1 MKIFDIE
8 EFDNINNATLDG
20 STSYSSSTSNQLV
33 QTSGLKTT
41 TTGSLSGFKSGI
53 NVTPMIK
60 LRGISHLTEEE
71 RRERY
76 RTRPTDKLII
86 NPMIKLPGPASRKS
100 YLTPLGSSSFADQGQ
115 QRITSEGSSA
125 CSKVGQTEQKATF
138 STFGDPF
145 IMQIR
150 KDESSSTSD
159 TTSKISVSN
168 TEFQKLLNA
177 AKAII
182 ACFKS
187 VFKETH
193 QKTIDRLSG
202 SIMPLVLFKE
212 TYAMRLRDK
221 IESLVIQLENDE
233 ASSELNKSGQ
243 NNLNGTLKDFI
254 SKTEEYSLA
263 TRSLEDAVSTLVDEC
278 EHLVQG
284 LKEDLS
290 RKKRARLEWDDI
302 NSQLSEQGNQ
312 VWKKQRTG

>member
-1 MKIFDIE
+1 
-8 EFDNINNATLDG
+8 
-20 STSYSSSTSNQLV
+20 
-33 QTSGLKTT
+33 
-41 TTGSLSGFKSGI
+41 
-53 NVTPMIK
+53 MIK

-76 RTRPTDKLII
+76 RTRPTGKLII
-86 NPMIKLPGPASRKS
+86 NPMIKLLGPSSRKS
-100 YLTPLGSSSFADQGQ
+100 YLTPLGLSSSADQRQ
-115 QRITSEGSSA
+115 QCITSEDSNA
-125 CSKVGQTEQKATF
+125 CSKVDQTEQKATF
-138 STFGDPF
+138 STFSDPSPF

-150 KDESSSTSD
+150 KDEGNGASD

-168 TEFQKLLNA
+168 AEFQKLLNA

-182 ACFKS
+182 ACFKN

-193 QKTIDRLSG
+193 QKTINRLSG

-233 ASSELNKSGQ
+233 ANGELNKSEQ
-243 NNLNGTLKDFI
+243 NNLDRTLKDFI

-284 LKEDLS
+284 LKEDLY